1 VSYRQKS
8 TSCQPDSVFQG
19 RKKQFSRGKAFFS
32 RKKDILR
39 RGRLAYLKRKT
50 YIPRALQR
58 EGAAAQVCVCVYSH
72 AGFRR
77 GKRSCSH
84 PFAGVVF
91 GKVARSIP
99 YRAVG
104 ATHALPSLRRRWFII
119 CCSLSIVSCF
129 MRGRCFSCKVAC
141 RASPLIPNS

>member
-1 VSYRQKS
+1 V
-8 TSCQPDSVFQG
+8 CVCVC
-19 RKKQFSRGKAFFS
+19 
-32 RKKDILR
+32 
-39 RGRLAYLKRKT
+39 
-50 YIPRALQR
+50 
-58 EGAAAQVCVCVYSH
+58 VCVCVYSH

-91 GKVARSIP
+91 GEPAP
-99 YRAVG
+99 YHAVG
-104 ATHALPSLRRRWFII
+104 ATPPPNPLRRRGRGWRWFII